1 MKKVFKKNQF
11 VVTLLAVLIAVAGYL
26 NYNDKLAKDEAAQ
39 QVNNTYDTI
48 YENDDM
54 LTSEDDILSLDVDSS
69 QVEAEN
75 IAEETTSEVN
85 DEVKEN
91 ETVMKAEGYGEEEK
105 SQEPGAA
112 VLTSGR
118 NMSDFTIEARL
129 NREQTRSKNKETL
142 LEVIN
147 NESISNEQK
156 QKAVDA
162 MVELTETSE
171 LENNIETVLEAKGF
185 SDVIVTLSED
195 YADIIINS
203 SQVSDSDRAQI
214 EDVVTRK
221 TELKVSNIVITP
233 MSES

>member
-1 MKKVFKKNQF
+1 MKKIFKKNQF

-26 NYNDKLAKDEAAQ
+26 NYTDKLAKDEAAQ

-48 YENDDM
+48 YEDDDL
-54 LTSEDDILSLDVDSS
+54 LTSDEDILSLDVDSS

-75 IAEETTSEVN
+75 SVEETTVEGN
-85 DEVKEN
+85 N
-91 ETVMKAEGYGEEEK
+91 EAAEGETIMEAEGNAEEE
-105 SQEPGAA
+105 SEEPGAA

-156 QKAVDA
+156 QEAVDA

-195 YADIIINS
+195 YADIIINT

-221 TELKVSNIVITP
+221 TELDVSKIVITP